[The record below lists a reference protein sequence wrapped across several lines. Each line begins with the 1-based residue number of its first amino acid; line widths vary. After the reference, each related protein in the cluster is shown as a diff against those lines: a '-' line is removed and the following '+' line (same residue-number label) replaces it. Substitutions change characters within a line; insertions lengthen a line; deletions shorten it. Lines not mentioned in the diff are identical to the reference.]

1 MRGSGGRQRSANTLL
16 RDVIKDAGVT
26 YEALA
31 CSLRAVAGEAGD
43 SVRTNRSAIAHWVAG
58 ATPSEPTARYLTEAL
73 SRQLRRPVT
82 AREIGLV
89 VSPSEHTPGWRLD
102 TLTALNELGRD
113 DLDIGRRRALTATAY
128 SVAALAVPGS
138 AWWTQMAG
146 RSADR
151 AKTSRPKVGRRDLE
165 AVRDMAAMFS
175 RIDQRHGGG
184 HARTAVVQY
193 LTTDVAAYLNGN
205 FSDDRVRREM
215 FSAAG
220 ELAYLSGWMAFDN
233 AEHALAQRYF
243 TTAVSLAAEADDAPM
258 AGHVLR
264 AMAHQAVDLG
274 HPGHAL
280 KVAMASMDGAR
291 YTLATRRERALL
303 GVVHARALAA
313 AGQKKAAVAASLH
326 AEDDLSSAR
335 PGDEDPARVF
345 FFSEASLA
353 HETACT
359 LRDIGDLNG
368 AQQQFLRSV
377 RTRAASSFTRTH
389 AVTLG
394 YLGAV
399 QARQGAMEE
408 ACATW
413 SRALDAMEG
422 IHSARARRTASD
434 MRRALSPVRGRGIP
448 RVAEL
453 DHRAAAYLAE
463 SV

>member
-1 MRGSGGRQRSANTLL
+1 MGDSGGQQRSRNTLL
-16 RDVIKDAGVT
+16 RDVIKAAGVT

-31 CSLRAVAGEAGD
+31 HSVRSIAGEAGD
-43 SVRTNRSAIAHWVAG
+43 GVRTNRSAIAHWVAG
-58 ATPSEPTARYLTEAL
+58 ATPSESTARYLAEAL

-82 AREIGLV
+82 LSEIGLAA
-89 VSPSEHTPGWRLD
+89 SPSEDSPAWRLD
-102 TLTALNELGRD
+102 TLAALNELGRD
-113 DLDIGRRRALTATAY
+113 DLDMGRRRALTAAAY

-138 AWWTQMAG
+138 AWWTHMAE
-146 RSADR
+146 RSTMGSTTR
-151 AKTSRPKVGRRDLE
+151 RPTVGRRDLE
-165 AVRDMAAMFS
+165 AVRDMTAMFS

-193 LTTDVAAYLNGN
+193 LTTDVAAYLNGH
-205 FSDDRVRREM
+205 FADDHVRREM

-233 AEHALAQRYF
+233 AQHALAQRYF
-243 TTAVSLAAEADDAPM
+243 TTAVSLAAQADDAPM

-280 KVAMASMDGAR
+280 NVAVASVDGAR
-291 YTLATRRERALL
+291 YALATPRERALL

-313 AGQKKAAVAASLH
+313 VGQKKPAVAALLR

-335 PGDEDPARVF
+335 SGDEDPARVF

-368 AQQQFLRSV
+368 AQRQFRRSV

-399 QARQGAMEE
+399 QARQGAIEE

-413 SRALDAMEG
+413 SRALDSMDG
-422 IHSARARRTASD
+422 IHSARARRTATD
-434 MRRALSPVRGRGIP
+434 MRRALSPVRGRGISV
-448 RVAEL
+448 VAEL

-463 SV
+463 SA

>member
-1 MRGSGGRQRSANTLL
+1 MGDSDGRQRSRNTLL
-16 RDVIKDAGVT
+16 HDVIKAAGVT
-26 YEALA
+26 YETLA
-31 CSLRAVAGEAGD
+31 RSVRSIAGEAGD
-43 SVRTNRSAIAHWVAG
+43 GVRTNRSAIAHWVAG
-58 ATPSEPTARYLTEAL
+58 TMPSETTARYLAEAL

-82 AREIGLV
+82 LHEIGLAETAAGDAPV
-89 VSPSEHTPGWRLD
+89 WCVD
-102 TLTALNELGRD
+102 TLAALNELGRD
-113 DLDIGRRRALTATAY
+113 DLDMGRRRALTAAAY
-128 SVAALAVPGS
+128 SVAALTVPGP
-138 AWWTQMAG
+138 AWWTQMAEHSTMP
-146 RSADR
+146 SAT
-151 AKTSRPKVGRRDLE
+151 KRPKVGCRDLE
-165 AVRDMAAMFS
+165 TVRDMAAMFS
-175 RIDQRHGGG
+175 RADQRHGGG

-193 LTTDVAAYLNGN
+193 LTTDVAAYLNGQ
-205 FSDDRVRREM
+205 FTHGRLRREM

-220 ELAYLSGWMAFDN
+220 ELAYLSGWMAFDS

-280 KVAMASMDGAR
+280 NVAEASVDGAR
-291 YTLATRRERALL
+291 YVLATPRERALL
-303 GVVHARALAA
+303 GVVHARALAV
-313 AGQKKAAVAASLH
+313 AGRRKAAVAALLR
-326 AEDDLSSAR
+326 AEDALSSAR

-345 FFSEASLA
+345 FFGEASLA

-368 AQQQFLRSV
+368 AQQQFRRSV

-394 YLGAV
+394 YLGGV
-399 QARQGAMEE
+399 QARQGAFEE

-413 SRALDAMEG
+413 SRALDSMDG
-422 IHSARARRTASD
+422 IRSARARRTAVD

-448 RVAEL
+448 TVTEL
-453 DHRAAAYLAE
+453 DHRAASYLAE